1 MFGWAYRYCLLRSQL
16 YLVAV
21 AALSDLTDSL
31 DEFVAEISDT
41 SKENVKFYED
51 ENGIH
56 FEIGDSVDADIG
68 YVEQYNIREKL
79 LYRDVY

>member
-1 MFGWAYRYCLLRSQL
+1 MA
-16 YLVAV
+16 
-21 AALSDLTDSL
+21 
-31 DEFVAEISDT
+31 VAEISDT